1 MRAQITGN
9 KAAAI
14 AAKLCR
20 PQIISAYPITPQTTI
35 IEYLSQ
41 MVANGEINAEYIKVE
56 SEHSAMAACI
66 GAAAAG
72 CRVFTATSSQGLL
85 LMHEMLFQASGL
97 RLPIVMV
104 NVNRAVG
111 APWTIY
117 TDQTDSM
124 AQRDTGWIQFY
135 CENVQEVLDMIIQS
149 YRIAEK
155 ISLPIM
161 VISEG
166 FVLSHTTEPTEIP
179 EQDKVDEFLPP
190 YQPKWKLDADNPMAF
205 GGHVS
210 SIQYAELRRSIQ
222 KAMEEAGGVQLE
234 TADEFRRFFGRKY
247 LPVEFEGRPDP
258 EVLLV
263 TSGTI
268 SGTAR
273 EVLKSYPDVSLMKIR
288 MFRPFPYDLVR
299 KLSWRSGKIVVLDR
313 NISFGSR
320 GIFAESVRSS
330 LYDSVHRP
338 SIFEFIAGI
347 GGTDVTPKIISDI
360 LDYVLSH
367 NFPASRPI
375 WQSELACLAA
385 DRRG

>member
-1 MRAQITGN
+1 MRELITGN
-9 KAAAI
+9 MAVAL
-14 AAKLCR
+14 AAKFCR
-20 PQIISAYPITPQTTI
+20 PEVISAYPITPQTTI
-35 IEYLSQ
+35 IEYLAK
-41 MVANGEINAEYIKVE
+41 MVAKGELKAEYIKVE

-111 APWTIY
+111 APWTIH

-135 CENVQEVLDMIIQS
+135 CEDGQEVLDMIIQGFK
-149 YRIAEK
+149 IAEK
-155 ISLPIM
+155 ISLPVM

-166 FVLSHTTEPTEIP
+166 FVLSHTTSPVEIP
-179 EQDKVDEFLPP
+179 EQEKADEFLPP
-190 YQPKWKLDADNPMAF
+190 YQPKWKLDTDNPMAF
-205 GGHVS
+205 GGHAS
-210 SIQYAELRRSIQ
+210 SNIYSELRRNIQ
-222 KAMEEAGGVQLE
+222 KSMEEVGEIQME
-234 TADEFRRFFGRKY
+234 TASEFFRLFGRKY
-247 LPVEFEGRPDP
+247 LPVEVEGSLDS
-258 EVLLV
+258 EILLV

-273 EVLKSYPDVSLMKIR
+273 EVIKNYPDVSLMKIR
-288 MFRPFPYDLVR
+288 MFRPFPYNLVR
-299 KLSWRSGKIVVLDR
+299 KLSCHAKKIAVIDR

-330 LYDSVHRP
+330 LYGIPPRP
-338 SIFEFIAGI
+338 VFEFIFGI
-347 GGTDVTPKIISDI
+347 GGEDVTPEIISKAIDFTADDSNPYW
-360 LDYVLSH
+360 LK
-367 NFPASRPI
+367 PI
-375 WQSELACLAA
+375 WQKELE
-385 DRRG
+385 GMK